1 MGERVGRE
9 GGMEGWRRMAE
20 SRIAQ
25 MTFWRSGLE
34 VTPKSPRFKP
44 VALFKMQTWQI
55 WTKKNKLKKIKIYI
69 FSNNVLKGHLY
80 QQRRSRRR

>member
-1 MGERVGRE
+1 
-9 GGMEGWRRMAE
+9 MEGWRWMAE

-55 WTKKNKLKKIKIYI
+55 WTKKKMKKIKIYI
-69 FSNNVLKGHLY
+69 FSNNVLKGYLY
-80 QQRRSRRR
+80 QQQRRGKR

>member
-1 MGERVGRE
+1 
-9 GGMEGWRRMAE
+9 
-20 SRIAQ
+20 

-80 QQRRSRRR
+80 QQREQPQRLRSLSIAGQTNQTRGRRRHMAQTD